1 MASVMICSLILHIL
15 CKKAISNKIFG
26 VTTLTG
32 GSSFSLEGVMTFTT
46 GEIIAFVIGLLGAI
60 LTILNIIDKT
70 NALKT
75 MRETPFKTLS
85 GKVEEHEVRIGK
97 IESSLFLGNDRFRE
111 QEATNEVLL
120 RSILALV
127 EFEIQYCITEN
138 KPISKDLEKA
148 KDDLHA
154 FLSKR

>member
-1 MASVMICSLILHIL
+1 MV
-15 CKKAISNKIFG
+15 
-26 VTTLTG
+26 
-32 GSSFSLEGVMTFTT
+32 FTT
-46 GEIIAFVIGLLGAI
+46 GQIVAFVIGLLGAI
-60 LTILNIIDKT
+60 LTILNIIDKYI
-70 NALKT
+70 ALKDKSDS
-75 MRETPFKTLS
+75 PFKSLV

-97 IESSLFLGNDRFRE
+97 IESSLYHGNDRFRE
-111 QEATNEVLL
+111 QENTNEVLL

-148 KDDLHA
+148 KDELHG

>member
-1 MASVMICSLILHIL
+1 
-15 CKKAISNKIFG
+15 
-26 VTTLTG
+26 
-32 GSSFSLEGVMTFTT
+32 MTFTT
-46 GEIIAFVIGLLGAI
+46 GQIIAFIIGLLGAI
-60 LTILNIIDKT
+60 LTILNIIDKYI
-70 NALKT
+70 ALKDKSD
-75 MRETPFKTLS
+75 TPFKALS
-85 GKVEEHEVRIGK
+85 GKVEEHDVRISK

-127 EFEIQYCITEN
+127 EYEIQYCLTEN

>member
-1 MASVMICSLILHIL
+1 MA
-15 CKKAISNKIFG
+15 
-26 VTTLTG
+26 
-32 GSSFSLEGVMTFTT
+32 FTT
-46 GEIIAFVIGLLGAI
+46 GQIVAFVIGLLGAI
-60 LTILNIIDKT
+60 LTILNIIDKYI
-70 NALKT
+70 ALKDKSDS
-75 MRETPFKTLS
+75 PFNSLV

-111 QEATNEVLL
+111 QESTNEVLL

>member
-1 MASVMICSLILHIL
+1 
-15 CKKAISNKIFG
+15 
-26 VTTLTG
+26 
-32 GSSFSLEGVMTFTT
+32 MTFTT
-46 GEIIAFVIGLLGAI
+46 GQIIAFIIGLLGAI
-60 LTILNIIDKT
+60 LTVLNIIDKS
-70 NALKT
+70 NALKV
-75 MRETPFKTLS
+75 MKETPFKTLS
-85 GKVEEHEVRIGK
+85 NRVEEHEVRIGK

-127 EFEIQYCITEN
+127 EFEIQYCITEG

-148 KDDLHA
+148 KDDLHG

>member
-1 MASVMICSLILHIL
+1 MVFS
-15 CKKAISNKIFG
+15 
-26 VTTLTG
+26 TG
-32 GSSFSLEGVMTFTT
+32 QIV
-46 GEIIAFVIGLLGAI
+46 AFVIGLLGAI
-60 LTILNIIDKT
+60 LTILNIIDKYI
-70 NALKT
+70 ALKDKSD
-75 MRETPFKTLS
+75 TPFKALV

-111 QEATNEVLL
+111 QENTNEVLL

-148 KDDLHA
+148 KDDLHG

>member
-1 MASVMICSLILHIL
+1 
-15 CKKAISNKIFG
+15 
-26 VTTLTG
+26 
-32 GSSFSLEGVMTFTT
+32 MTFTT

-127 EFEIQYCITEN
+127 EFEIQFCITEN

>member
-1 MASVMICSLILHIL
+1 
-15 CKKAISNKIFG
+15 
-26 VTTLTG
+26 
-32 GSSFSLEGVMTFTT
+32 MTFTT
-46 GEIIAFVIGLLGAI
+46 GQIVAFIIGLLGAI
-60 LTILNIIDKT
+60 LTVLNIIDKS
-70 NALKT
+70 NALKV
-75 MRETPFKTLS
+75 MKETPFKTLS
-85 GKVEEHEVRIGK
+85 NRVEEHEVRIGK

-127 EFEIQYCITEN
+127 EFEIQYCITEG

-148 KDDLHA
+148 KDDLHG

>member
-1 MASVMICSLILHIL
+1 MV
-15 CKKAISNKIFG
+15 
-26 VTTLTG
+26 
-32 GSSFSLEGVMTFTT
+32 FTT
-46 GEIIAFVIGLLGAI
+46 GQIIAFIIGLLGAI
-60 LTILNIIDKT
+60 LTVLNIIDKSNT
-70 NALKT
+70 LKNLKDS
-75 MRETPFKTLS
+75 PFKTLS

-111 QEATNEVLL
+111 QDNTNEILL
-120 RSILALV
+120 KSLLALV
-127 EFEIQYCITEN
+127 EFEITYLIQEG

>member
-1 MASVMICSLILHIL
+1 MVFS
-15 CKKAISNKIFG
+15 
-26 VTTLTG
+26 TG
-32 GSSFSLEGVMTFTT
+32 QIV
-46 GEIIAFVIGLLGAI
+46 AFVIGLLGAI
-60 LTILNIIDKT
+60 LTILNIIDKYI
-70 NALKT
+70 ALKDKSDS
-75 MRETPFKTLS
+75 PFKSLV

-97 IESSLFLGNDRFRE
+97 IESSLYHGNDRFRE
-111 QEATNEVLL
+111 QENTNEVLL

-148 KDDLHA
+148 KDDLHG

>member
-1 MASVMICSLILHIL
+1 MDKIIKDFCGR
-15 CKKAISNKIFG
+15 NKRKNERKWLWSG
-26 VTTLTG
+26 VITITVVAPFYWRGEMVFSTG
-32 GSSFSLEGVMTFTT
+32 QIV
-46 GEIIAFVIGLLGAI
+46 AFVIGLLGAI
-60 LTILNIIDKT
+60 LTILNIIDKYI
-70 NALKT
+70 ALKDKSDS
-75 MRETPFKTLS
+75 PFKSLV

-111 QEATNEVLL
+111 QENTNEILL

-148 KDDLHA
+148 KDDLHG

>member
-1 MASVMICSLILHIL
+1 MV
-15 CKKAISNKIFG
+15 
-26 VTTLTG
+26 
-32 GSSFSLEGVMTFTT
+32 FTT
-46 GEIIAFVIGLLGAI
+46 GQIVAFIIGLLGAI
-60 LTILNIIDKT
+60 LTVLNIIDKS
-70 NALKT
+70 NALKNLKD
-75 MRETPFKTLS
+75 TPFKTLS
-85 GKVEEHEVRIGK
+85 SKVEAHEVRIGK

-148 KDDLHA
+148 KDDLHS

>member
-1 MASVMICSLILHIL
+1 MVFS
-15 CKKAISNKIFG
+15 
-26 VTTLTG
+26 TG
-32 GSSFSLEGVMTFTT
+32 QIV
-46 GEIIAFVIGLLGAI
+46 AFVIGLLGAI
-60 LTILNIIDKT
+60 LTIMNIIDKYI
-70 NALKT
+70 ALKDKSD
-75 MRETPFKTLS
+75 TPFKALV

-111 QEATNEVLL
+111 QENTNEVLL

-148 KDDLHA
+148 KDDLHG